1 MNTMGQRISESVIK
15 CHHFISSIFCTALC
29 YSCWI
34 KSDDGAIAAF
44 IAPIVVIMLVCITVK
59 ITANSQHLNFFAD
72 KLHIFGHFSKSIMA
86 TQNKDKQ
93 TTFL

>member
-1 MNTMGQRISESVIK
+1 MFK
-15 CHHFISSIFCTALC
+15 CHHFISLISCTALC

-44 IAPIVVIMLVCITVK
+44 IAPIVVIMLVRIILK
-59 ITANSQHLNFFAD
+59 ITANLQHLNIFAD

-86 TQNKDKQ
+86 T
-93 TTFL
+93 

>member
-1 MNTMGQRISESVIK
+1 MFK
-15 CHHFISSIFCTALC
+15 CHCFISSIFCNALC

-44 IAPIVVIMLVCITVK
+44 IAPIVVIMLVRITV
-59 ITANSQHLNFFAD
+59 IIAANLQHLNVFAD

-86 TQNKDKQ
+86 T
-93 TTFL
+93 